1 MFIQIILALSG
12 IFLIGNA
19 FFLALC
25 TNFHFGII
33 AVIALGLVLLVYG
46 VLFHKINR
54 IMEKGIWKAVRYAAY
69 LCFLFMLG
77 TMLFAGAYGQTDN
90 TTYQEHALIV
100 LGAAVQGDVVSLPLA
115 RRLDRAVDYHKK
127 NPFAVII
134 VSGGKGP
141 QENVTEAYAME
152 QYLLNKNIPE
162 HLIMKEEQA
171 TSTYE
176 NFKYSKNILDERFPD
191 GYTTAFVTNGFHAYR
206 ASQLAKNAGLN
217 SNHIHAGL
225 EWYTVSVNYVR
236 EFFAIIKM
244 WVFGV

>member
-1 MFIQIILALSG
+1 MFIQVILALSG

-33 AVIALGLVLLVYG
+33 AVIVLGLVLLCYG
-46 VLFHKINR
+46 VWFHKIHR
-54 IMEKGIWKAVRYAAY
+54 IMGKGIWKAARYAAY
-69 LCFLFMLG
+69 LGFLFMLG
-77 TMLFAGAYGQTDN
+77 TMLFAGAYGQMDN
-90 TTYQEHALIV
+90 STYQENALIV

-115 RRLDRAVDYHKK
+115 RRLDCAVDYHKK
-127 NPFAVII
+127 NPYALII

-152 QYLLNKNIPE
+152 RYLLNKNIPE
-162 HLIMKEEQA
+162 RLIIKEEQA

-176 NFKYSKNILDERFPD
+176 NFKNSKSILDQRFPD
-191 GYTTAFVTNGFHAYR
+191 GCTTAFVTNGFHAYR

-236 EFFAIIKM
+236 EFFAILKM
-244 WVFGV
+244 WTLGV